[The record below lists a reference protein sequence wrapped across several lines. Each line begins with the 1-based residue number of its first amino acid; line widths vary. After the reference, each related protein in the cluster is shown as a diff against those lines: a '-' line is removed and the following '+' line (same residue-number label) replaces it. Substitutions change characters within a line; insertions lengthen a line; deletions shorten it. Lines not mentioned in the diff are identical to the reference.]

1 MFVLLYTL
9 GVYSIL
15 VKVWAAGSSETSMTT
30 DFTLQERAVAFV
42 SAVRTTVHILYRVH
56 ESAPLAAAT
65 CISSQ
70 SIHFNIILV
79 LTPVLPERF
88 LPVRYSG

>member
-1 MFVLLYTL
+1 MFLLLYTL

-15 VKVWAAGSSETSMTT
+15 VKMWVTGSSETSMTT
-30 DFTLQERAVAFV
+30 YYTLQERAVAFV
-42 SAVRTTVHILYRVH
+42 SDVKTTVHILYRVH

-70 SIHFNIILV
+70 SIHFNIIFV
-79 LTPVLPERF
+79 LTPVLP
-88 LPVRYSG
+88 